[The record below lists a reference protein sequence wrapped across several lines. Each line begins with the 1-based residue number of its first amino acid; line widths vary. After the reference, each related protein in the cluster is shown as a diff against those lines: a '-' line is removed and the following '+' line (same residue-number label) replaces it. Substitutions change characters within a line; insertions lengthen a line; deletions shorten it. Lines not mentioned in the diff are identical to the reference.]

1 MYCSETVPLLS
12 CISFLGA
19 KRPPKQIAST
29 MHVKLVNLTIECWKL
44 LKFGSLIFLFSVA
57 MFRPHT
63 RIILLAYGQR

>member
-19 KRPPKQIAST
+19 KTPTRTNSINDACEISQSNHG
-29 MHVKLVNLTIECWKL
+29 MMEVIEIWI
-44 LKFGSLIFLFSVA
+44 SDFLFSVA